1 MEKREKLEF
10 RRQRGNHLD
19 IVQKKAVENTPLV
32 NELVNAPPSDTDPF
46 GMYTGNPLDENDV
59 PMQDADDL

>member
-32 NELVNAPPSDTDPF
+32 NELVNAPPSGTDPF